1 MNTNKTINKPDSEVD
16 RRSEINNRI
25 QAQDN
30 DSESV
35 SKKYWMIF
43 YRVILVL
50 TFIYLCLSLV
60 QMLSNRTVPAIV
72 VTLIVYLV
80 MISVWLSLIFGILGM
95 RKDGKEINKERAG
108 LLMGFTLV
116 NIPYIL
122 ILTSSMNSFLKS
134 ILFIIIAIYILSLP
148 LVYKYFQRPPTTPT
162 RPS

>member
-1 MNTNKTINKPDSEVD
+1 
-16 RRSEINNRI
+16 
-25 QAQDN
+25 
-30 DSESV
+30 
-35 SKKYWMIF
+35 
-43 YRVILVL
+43 
-50 TFIYLCLSLV
+50 
-60 QMLSNRTVPAIV
+60 
-72 VTLIVYLV
+72 
-80 MISVWLSLIFGILGM
+80 M